1 MTIIRVGLHHGKS
14 QTMEIDKPYD
24 KIHADDIWA
33 RDIHSIVGWVDV
45 EEEVRQLRW
54 QLCVQSDRIDA
65 LKAIIKELNAEIDG
79 NHRKNRRL
87 ADDTEFAKR
96 QMSTCK
102 KQFDRLE
109 KAYNDSVEQGRR
121 QHDTIGNQRN
131 MLADCEKT
139 VQRLVDSNKDD
150 RTIVDDMNKTIRDQK
165 ATINELKVSGDQRTI
180 HLQKMRIDEQKETI
194 LRLVKEVKEL
204 RDTDDFIRKIRDQ
217 DKIIGRQHK
226 QIREH
231 CKTIG
236 ELRTDVGIRDKI
248 IKILDSDAEYW
259 RLIQDENHAFI
270 HRLLDDNNTFNG
282 VLDDCRA
289 DVKDRNKTIEQLEKN
304 LHDTNIVLDK
314 SRKIARE
321 YHKMFTDCE
330 KQLKMEIATVDHLDV
345 MLTEER
351 KGNND
356 WLWNKY
362 NQLTRMVLESDIT
375 VLGKDQTIARLD
387 RRLDKCMTHLS
398 EYDAALKDRDK
409 IIDEQ
414 KADLDEKSVRNNDL
428 IKQYLLDQKEI
439 EKLDC
444 EIKELQKERD
454 EYKESIK
461 LERIDRI
468 AEKRTVSRCY
478 SNDLRKKNAII
489 LEIAKD
495 RDEWR
500 QSTADAGAVIRRLE
514 DREEDSKTLTKV
526 VDIVDDDTI
535 SSIEAM
541 CETSNVVMRAKQ

>member
-1 MTIIRVGLHHGKS
+1 MTIIRVGLTTGKS
-14 QTMEIDKPYD
+14 KTIEIDKPSD
-24 KIHADDIWA
+24 EIQVNDIYA
-33 RDIHSIVGWVDV
+33 KGVSGITGWVDV
-45 EEEVRQLRW
+45 EEEVRQSRK
-54 QLCVQSDRIDA
+54 QLIAQSDRIDE
-65 LKAIIKELNAEIDG
+65 LKAIIKELNDEIDG

-204 RDTDDFIRKIRDQ
+204 RDTDDFIRKIRDR
-217 DKIIGRQHK
+217 DNII
-226 QIREH
+226 E
-231 CKTIG
+231 
-236 ELRTDVGIRDKI
+236 
-248 IKILDSDAEYW
+248 
-259 RLIQDENHAFI
+259 RLE
-270 HRLLDDNNTFNG
+270 R
-282 VLDDCRA
+282 
-289 DVKDRNKTIEQLEKN
+289 N
-304 LHDTNIVLDK
+304 LHDTNTALDE

-321 YHKMFTDCE
+321 YHKKYDS
-330 KQLKMEIATVDHLDV
+330 LKRILAAVKESNADTIGKLETANEAGYSVYQNLYQQNHNLILKAEI
-345 MLTEER
+345 
-351 KGNND
+351 
-356 WLWNKY
+356 
-362 NQLTRMVLESDIT
+362 
-375 VLGKDQTIARLD
+375 
-387 RRLDKCMTHLS
+387 
-398 EYDAALKDRDK
+398 RDGRIK
-409 IIDEQ
+409 EL
-414 KADLDEKSVRNNDL
+414 KADLTEKTVRNNDL

-461 LERIDRI
+461 LERIDRA

-500 QSTADAGAVIRRLE
+500 QSTSDACAIIRGLKDHCIKYSIDEIKDAE
-514 DREEDSKTLTKV
+514 DA
-526 VDIVDDDTI
+526 
-535 SSIEAM
+535 IEASAD
-541 CETSNVVMRAKQ
+541 EVGL